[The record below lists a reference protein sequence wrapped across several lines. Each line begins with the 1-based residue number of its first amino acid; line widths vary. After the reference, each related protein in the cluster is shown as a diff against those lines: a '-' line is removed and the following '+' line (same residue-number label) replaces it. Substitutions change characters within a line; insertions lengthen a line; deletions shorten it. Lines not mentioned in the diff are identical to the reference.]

1 MQNHDSRS
9 ALIGGGY
16 IHVCMNTS
24 YIATHFIMN
33 NIYRKINHMY
43 HNICAIY
50 RNFIIFA
57 GQITSISLFL
67 RGVLLN

>member
-33 NIYRKINHMY
+33 NIY
-43 HNICAIY
+43 
-50 RNFIIFA
+50 
-57 GQITSISLFL
+57 
-67 RGVLLN
+67 